1 MSRVQVG
8 SCLHRQVT
16 LPRYTIASKPEA
28 KKKLANPVQPKHNPA
43 FIFTMKKTLILAGG
57 LGISLL
63 FANQNARAQQAPPP
77 EQKGWET
84 VAAAGLTIQSGNS
97 ESVGATVSIDTKRKW
112 DWDEVLL
119 GASGGYGKSS
129 STGNNRSRTTDYVK
143 GYGQYNHLFTDRLYF
158 GLRVDGEHDG
168 IADLAYRLRIAPLAG
183 YYLIKNEKTT
193 LSFDVGPSF
202 VIEEREASATSPRDR
217 QEYFAL
223 RIGEKF
229 EHKLT
234 DTTRIWQTA
243 EYIPAVED
251 WPDRDLINFEIGIST
266 KIISNWDLQVKYQVN
281 YDNGVKY
288 GKETT
293 DTRLI
298 AQTAYTF

>member
-1 MSRVQVG
+1 
-8 SCLHRQVT
+8 
-16 LPRYTIASKPEA
+16 
-28 KKKLANPVQPKHNPA
+28 
-43 FIFTMKKTLILAGG
+43 MKKILTFAIG
-57 LGISLL
+57 LGISIFL
-63 FANQNARAQQAPPP
+63 ANNNTWAQQAPAP
-77 EQKGWET
+77 EQKSWET
-84 VAAAGLTIQSGNS
+84 VASAGLTIQSGNS
-97 ESVGATVSIDTKRKW
+97 ESIATTVGIDTKRKW
-112 DWDEVLL
+112 DMDEVLL

-129 STGNNRSRTTDYVK
+129 STGNNRSRTTDYAK
-143 GYGQYNHLFTDRLYF
+143 AYGQYNHLFTDRLYF

-168 IADLAYRLRIAPLAG
+168 VADLAYRVRIAPLAG
-183 YYLIKNEKTT
+183 YYIIKNEKTT

-202 VIEEREASATSPRDR
+202 VIEEREASTTSLRDR

-223 RIGEKF
+223 RFGEKF

-243 EYIPAVED
+243 EYIPAVKD
-251 WPDRDLINFEIGIST
+251 WPDRDLINFEVGIST